1 MRTNRNRPVTR
12 LTYAAQ
18 IVAMSW
24 RHGGELAVV
33 VSCVGV
39 VGLMA
44 AFNGLRYL
52 LLILMVPITIAF
64 LLHAV
69 VAGWRLHRRQAVAIE
84 TTRALLDLNVRDQA
98 DRERHVLN
106 RYRRREARIHERN
119 DARIDRLD
127 REIAALQAEA
137 IGTRNAA

>member
-1 MRTNRNRPVTR
+1 MDRPVTP

-24 RHGGELAVV
+24 RHGGELAVAA
-33 VSCVGV
+33 SCVGV
-39 VGLMA
+39 IGLMA
-44 AFNGLRYL
+44 AFSGIRHL
-52 LLILMVPITIAF
+52 LLILMVPITLAF

-84 TTRALLDLNVRDQA
+84 TARELLDLNARDRA
-98 DRERHVLN
+98 DLERHVLN

-119 DARIDRLD
+119 AARVDRLD
-127 REIAALQAEA
+127 HEIAALQAEA

>member
-1 MRTNRNRPVTR
+1 VRTTADRPVTP
-12 LTYAAQ
+12 LTYAAE

-24 RHGGELAVV
+24 RHGGELAVA

-44 AFNGLRYL
+44 TFNGLRHM
-52 LLILMVPITIAF
+52 LLILMVPITVAF

-84 TTRALLDLNVRDQA
+84 TTRALLDLNAQNQA
-98 DRERHVLN
+98 DLERHIHN

-119 DARIDRLD
+119 DARVDRLD
-127 REIAALQAEA
+127 HEIATLQTEA
-137 IGTRNAA
+137 IGTRSAA

>member
-1 MRTNRNRPVTR
+1 M
-12 LTYAAQ
+12 TYAAE

-24 RHGGELAVV
+24 RHGGELAVA

-39 VGLMA
+39 IGLMA
-44 AFNGLRYL
+44 AFNGLRYV
-52 LLILMVPITIAF
+52 LLIFMVPITIAF

-69 VAGWRLHRRQAVAIE
+69 VAGWRLHRRQAIAIA
-84 TTRALLDLNVRDQA
+84 TTRSLLDLNAKDQA
-98 DRERHVLN
+98 DLERHILN

-119 DARIDRLD
+119 DARVERLD
-127 REIAALQAEA
+127 YEIAALQAEA